1 MAPASGKT
9 VAVTGASGFIA
20 SWLVKTLLEKGYN
33 VKGTVRNP
41 EKAKFLLELPGA
53 KERLQLLAADVL
65 KPGSFDS
72 IFQGCDGVFHTAS
85 PTPSLKPG
93 DTLAN
98 PEAELVEPALQGT
111 LNVLES
117 CAKARPKRI
126 VLTSSVVSILLSPKN
141 VPGAVVDESF
151 WSEPELIRARMSP
164 EFGAYTLG
172 KTLAEKAAWDFVKK
186 HHLNMVVLNPVF
198 VVGPSLLDTMNTT
211 NEFPY
216 LIING
221 TVKDIPNNVGAWV
234 GVKDV
239 AKAHVLA
246 YEKPEAEGRHILSSE
261 ALHYGDFAAILK
273 KLCPEYNIEAREDE
287 SQKPRATPYVLSTK
301 KAKALGV
308 DFQPLEG
315 VLQEMVESFKE
326 NKFLT

>member
-1 MAPASGKT
+1 MARGET

-33 VKGTVRNP
+33 VKATVRNP
-41 EKAKFLLELPGA
+41 AKAKFLLELPGA
-53 KERLQLLAADVL
+53 KERLQLLAADLLV
-65 KPGSFDS
+65 PGSFDS

-98 PEAELVEPALQGT
+98 PEAELVEPALKGT

-117 CAKARPKRI
+117 CAKTRPKRI
-126 VLTSSVVSILLSPKN
+126 VLTSSVVSVLVSPKN
-141 VPGAVVDESF
+141 VPGAVIDESF
-151 WSEPELIRARMSP
+151 WSEPDIIRATMSP
-164 EFGAYTLG
+164 EFGAYTVG
-172 KTLAEKAAWDFVKK
+172 KTLAEKAAWDFVNK
-186 HHLNMVVLNPVF
+186 HNLNMVVMNPVY
-198 VVGPSLLDTMNTT
+198 VIGPSLLDTMNTT

-216 LIING
+216 IIING
-221 TVKDIPNNVGAWV
+221 TMKDIPNTAGCWV

-239 AKAHVLA
+239 AKAHILG
-246 YEKPEAEGRHILSSE
+246 YEKPEAEGRHILNTKVM
-261 ALHYGDFAAILK
+261 HYGDFAALLK
-273 KLCPEYNIEAREDE
+273 KLFPQYNIETREVED
-287 SQKPRATPYVLSTK
+287 QKPRATPFVLSTE

-308 DFQPLEG
+308 EFQPLEE
-315 VLQEMVESFKE
+315 VLQEMVASFKE

>member
-1 MAPASGKT
+1 MAPGET

-53 KERLQLLAADVL
+53 KERLQLCAADIL
-65 KPGSFDS
+65 TAGSFDS

-85 PTPSLKPG
+85 PTPSMKPG

-111 LNVLES
+111 LNMLES

-126 VLTSSVVSILLSPKN
+126 VLTSSIVSILVSPKN
-141 VPGAVVDESF
+141 VPGAVIDESF
-151 WSEPELIRARMSP
+151 WSEPDIIRAKLGP
-164 EFGAYTLG
+164 EPGAYTLG
-172 KTLAEKAAWDFVKK
+172 KKLAEKEAWDFVNK
-186 HHLNMVVLNPVF
+186 HDLNMVVMNPVY
-198 VVGPSLLDTMNTT
+198 VVGPSLLNSMNTT

-216 LIING
+216 IIING
-221 TVKDIPNNVGAWV
+221 TMKDIPNAVGAWV

-239 AKAHVLA
+239 VKAHILG
-246 YEKPEAEGRHILSSE
+246 YEKPEAEGRHILS
-261 ALHYGDFAAILK
+261 AKVMHYGDFAALLK
-273 KLCPEYNIEAREDE
+273 KLFPQYNIETREDE
-287 SQKPRATPYVLSTK
+287 NQKPRASPYVLSTK
-301 KAKALGV
+301 KAKDLGV
-308 DFQPLEG
+308 DFQPLEE
-315 VLQEMVESFKE
+315 VLQEMVASFKE
-326 NKFLT
+326 HKFLT